1 MAGKSGKAKAKNASS
16 KKAAGKARAAAG
28 RKVSQQARPMVAL
41 YGLDAESERGQAV
54 RAVMDKLGVAVRTIT
69 PANLGDPVGSVAGMV
84 GLHPARTP
92 YEGPAFEEEFML
104 VCNCSS
110 AQLDDMLAAMREAN
124 ASVAC
129 KAQVTPYNR
138 LWPLRK
144 LMEEVAREH
153 AALNG

>member
-1 MAGKSGKAKAKNASS
+1 MAKGGKAKAKSAHGKKTPGKGQAAS
-16 KKAAGKARAAAG
+16 G
-28 RKVSQQARPMVAL
+28 RFSPQQARPMVAL

-54 RAVMDKLGVAVRTIT
+54 RAVMDKLGIAVRTIA

-84 GLHPARTP
+84 GLHPSRTP
-92 YEGPAFEEEFML
+92 YEGEAPEGEFML

-110 AQLDDMLAAMREAN
+110 AQLDGMLAAMREAN
-124 ASVAC
+124 ASISL

-153 AALNG
+153 AAMNG